1 MDKDIQQALEVLR
14 QGGIILYP
22 TDTIW
27 GIGCDATDEKAVRL
41 VYKIKKREDKEGML
55 VLLDS
60 KNLLPAYVEVPDIAW
75 ELIDAAEHPLTII
88 YPGARNLAPSLLG
101 SDGSVGIRIVRD
113 SFCKKLI
120 EQYKKPVVSTS
131 ANISGTAAPGT
142 YAEISREVI
151 NSVNYVVKYRQEDI
165 TKTSPSGIIKLGSNG
180 EVQVVRE

>member
-1 MDKDIQQALEVLR
+1 VDKDIQQALEVLR
-14 QGGIILYP
+14 QGGTILYP

-27 GIGCDATDEKAVRL
+27 GIGCDATEEKAVRM

-60 KNLLPAYVEVPDIAW
+60 KNLLPLYAEVPDIAW
-75 ELIDAAEHPLTII
+75 KLIEVTENPLTII

-131 ANISGTAAPGT
+131 ANISGAIAART
-142 YAEISREVI
+142 YAEISREII
-151 NSVNYVVKYRQEDI
+151 NSVDYVVKYRQEDM

>member
-165 TKTSPSGIIKLGSNG
+165 TKTSPSGIIKLGLNG

>member
-1 MDKDIQQALEVLR
+1 VDRDIKQAVEVLR
-14 QGGIILYP
+14 QGGTILYP

-27 GIGCDATDEKAVRL
+27 GIGCDATDEKAVRR
-41 VYKIKKREDKEGML
+41 VYEIKKREDKEGML

-60 KNLLPAYVEVPDIAW
+60 KNLLQSYVEVPDIAW
-75 ELIDAAEHPLTII
+75 ELIEVAEHPLTII

-101 SDGSVGIRIVRD
+101 RDGSVGIRIVRD

-131 ANISGTAAPGT
+131 ANISGAAAPRI
-142 YAEISREVI
+142 YSEISSEIV
-151 NSVNYVVKYRQEDI
+151 NSVDYLVKYRQEDM
-165 TKTSPSGIIKLGSNG
+165 TKARPSGIIKLGLNG

>member
-14 QGGIILYP
+14 KGGTILYP

-27 GIGCDATDEKAVRL
+27 GIGCDATDEKAVRR
-41 VYKIKKREDKEGML
+41 VYEIKKREDKEGML

-60 KNLLPAYVEVPDIAW
+60 RNLLPMYVEVPDMAW
-75 ELIDAAEHPLTII
+75 ELIELTENPLTII
-88 YPGARNLAPSLLG
+88 YPEARNLAPGLLG

-131 ANISGTAAPGT
+131 ANISGMPAPVI
-142 YAEISREVI
+142 YAEISREII
-151 NSVNYVVKYRQEDI
+151 NSVDYVVKYRQED
-165 TKTSPSGIIKLGSNG
+165 TAKTRPSGIIKLGLNG

>member
-1 MDKDIQQALEVLR
+1 MLR
-14 QGGIILYP
+14 QGGTILYP

-27 GIGCDATDEKAVRL
+27 GIGCDATNEKAVRR
-41 VYKIKKREDKEGML
+41 VYEIKKREDKEGML

-60 KNLLPAYVEVPDIAW
+60 KDFLQTFVEVPDIAW
-75 ELIDAAEHPLTII
+75 ELIEVAEHPLTII
-88 YPGARNLAPSLLG
+88 YPGARNLAPGLLG

-131 ANISGTAAPGT
+131 ANISGTAAPLI
-142 YAEISREVI
+142 YAEISREII
-151 NSVNYVVKYRQEDI
+151 NSVDYVVKYRQEDM
-165 TKTSPSGIIKLGSNG
+165 TKTRPSGIIKLGSNG